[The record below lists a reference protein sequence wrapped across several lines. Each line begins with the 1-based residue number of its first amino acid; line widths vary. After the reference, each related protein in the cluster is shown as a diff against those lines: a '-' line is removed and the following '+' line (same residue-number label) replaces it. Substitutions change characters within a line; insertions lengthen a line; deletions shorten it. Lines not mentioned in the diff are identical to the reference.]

1 MAIYKVLNKVKTDA
15 GYDILNPMTPFGVIK
30 CTATLTASRTITLE
44 PELPQENFDASNGI
58 YCSFRNDDIKT
69 IGQGASVNIIVYGTT
84 YENENVGH
92 GAALAY
98 LASSD
103 SPSIVTVYLDSST
116 NKYITCNRGAEYA
129 YAAENLNGVVK
140 EDLSYAKIVSEGS
153 ILIFLEDLPTPSGG
167 IIRVTSNVTGTP
179 VSNTAYIGIF
189 YKFTDGSIT
198 VSLNNAGATSYRSW
212 YQNTMSATGAW
223 TGWSTNILPLSL
235 GGTGAT
241 TASQGLIN
249 LNGVPGYNGI
259 NIAANTN
266 LNSLTATGFYK
277 CAANATAA
285 TLSNSPTDQAFA
297 MIVLQ
302 NAGQTQILIEY
313 HTDTNGLNSQIYYR
327 NLYSGTWSSW
337 WQLFTT
343 KSGIPANK
351 VNSGT
356 LVSGVKATNS
366 TDYTTSRL
374 RNIHAGTSDLT
385 AGTSSLT
392 NGCIYLMYQ

>member
-15 GYDILNPMTPFGVIK
+15 GYDILSPMTPFGVIK
-30 CTATLTASRTITLE
+30 CTATLTNTTTITLE
-44 PELPQENFDASNGI
+44 PELPQENFDATNGI
-58 YCSFRNDDIKT
+58 YCTFSNENIT
-69 IGQGASVNIIVYGTT
+69 SVGNGASIIIYGTT
-84 YENENVGH
+84 YTEKDLSQGW
-92 GAALAY
+92 ALSY
-98 LASSD
+98 LASYANSTR
-103 SPSIVTVYLDSST
+103 ITVFIDSST
-116 NKYITCNRGAEYA
+116 NTYLTMNMNAFYA
-129 YAAENLNGVVK
+129 RTADELSGVIK

-153 ILIFLEDLPTPSGG
+153 ILTFLEDLPTPSGG

-179 VSNTAYIGIF
+179 VSNIAYIGIF
-189 YKFTDGSIT
+189 YKFTDESVT
-198 VSLNNAGATSYRSW
+198 VSLNIAGGTSYRSW
-212 YQNTMSATGAW
+212 YQNTRSATGTW
-223 TGWSTNILPLSL
+223 SGWSTNLLPLSL

-313 HTDTNGLNSQIYYR
+313 HTDTDGLNSQIYYR

>member
-1 MAIYKVLNKVKTDA
+1 MAIYKILNKVKTDA

-30 CTATLTASRTITLE
+30 CTATLTNTTTITLV
-44 PELPQENFDASNGI
+44 PELPQENFDALNGI
-58 YCSFRNDDIKT
+58 YCTFSNENIKSV
-69 IGQGASVNIIVYGTT
+69 GSGASIIIYGTT
-84 YENENVGH
+84 YTEKDLSQGL
-92 GAALAY
+92 ALSY
-98 LASSD
+98 LASYANSTR
-103 SPSIVTVYLDSST
+103 ITVFIDSST
-116 NKYITCNRGAEYA
+116 NTYLTMDINAFSARTADE
-129 YAAENLNGVVK
+129 LSGVIK
-140 EDLSYAKIVSEGS
+140 EDLSYAKVVSKGS
-153 ILIFLEDLPTPSGG
+153 ILTFLDDLPASSGG
-167 IIRVTSNVTGTP
+167 IIRVTSDVTGTP
-179 VSNTAYIGIF
+179 VSNNPYIGIF
-189 YKFTDGSIT
+189 YKFADES
-198 VSLNNAGATSYRSW
+198 VSVLLSVAGGTSYGSW
-212 YQNTMSATGAW
+212 YRNTRSPTGTW
-223 TGWSTNILPLSL
+223 QGWSTNILPLSL

-249 LNGVPGYNGI
+249 LNGIPGYNGI

-313 HTDTNGLNSQIYYR
+313 HTDNDGLNSQIYYR
-327 NLYSGTWSSW
+327 NLYDGTWSSW

-356 LVSGVKATNS
+356 LTSGVKAANG

-374 RNIHAGTSDLT
+374 RNIYAGTGDLT
-385 AGTSSLT
+385 AGTSSLD
-392 NGCIYLMYQ
+392 NGSIYLMYQ